1 MKLRIALLM
10 LLCGTGGRAVAMP
23 QPPPIAPVV
32 KVAMFTDDERNAI
45 VTYWNTPGRLRNE
58 PPVDV
63 AKSGLYQVRLTPD
76 GSRWFLKYQIAI
88 GAAKAPPT
96 QDPTSAASGTTLT
109 KSWRKWVDARLAA
122 DRWLAQA
129 DADRANA
136 ALGLTITP
144 NSKPQSP
151 APGLIPAD
159 LLIACGSPPPFA
171 NSVAPLQATVTF
183 DDNDAYIYLD
193 NVKLWSPSYAYYRF
207 PQGTNNEGVMLKDIP
222 DAELEALF
230 TAAGF
235 SDAERH
241 IVKAVSKLEGGFDAI
256 NTYDTGFVSIG
267 FIQFI
272 TAEDG
277 RGSLLEVLQREKA
290 ETPDDYA
297 RDFHRYG
304 IDVTADGTYDIID
317 PMTGAELTGTDAVMK
332 TIADRRLTAVWQKAG
347 LHSTPFRV
355 AQIKVAKSHYWP
367 ADDPITL
374 TVEGQV
380 LTGKVSDVVTS
391 EAGLT
396 TLFDR
401 KVNRGSVAPFPDVL
415 AKVMA
420 QHRLKTLAEAR
431 KYERE
436 IIAGCRYRTD
446 FLADKSLTQPR

>member
-1 MKLRIALLM
+1 MNFRITLLM
-10 LLCGTGGRAVAMP
+10 LLCAAGGRAVAAP
-23 QPPPIAPVV
+23 QPPPVTPVV
-32 KVAMFTDDERNAI
+32 TLPLFTEDERNAI
-45 VTYWNTPGRLRNE
+45 VTYWNAPGRLRNE
-58 PPVDV
+58 PPGDV
-63 AKSGLYQVRLTPD
+63 AKNGLYQVRLTAE

-96 QDPTSAASGTTLT
+96 QDPTSVASGTAMT
-109 KSWRKWVDARLAA
+109 KSWRRWVDARLAA
-122 DRWLAQA
+122 DRWQAQV

-136 ALGLTITP
+136 AIGLTITA
-144 NSKPQSP
+144 NSKPQPP

-159 LLIACGSPPPFA
+159 LLSACGSPPPFA
-171 NSVAPLQATVTF
+171 SSVAPMQATVTF

-207 PQGTNNEGVMLKDIP
+207 PQGTNNEGVMLKDMP
-222 DAELEALF
+222 DAELDALF

-235 SDAERH
+235 SDSERH

-256 NTYDTGFVSIG
+256 NTYDTGYVSIG

-272 TAEDG
+272 TGVDG
-277 RGSLLEVLQREKA
+277 RGSLLEVLQREKT
-290 ETPDDYA
+290 EKPDDYA

-304 IDVTADGTYDIID
+304 IDVTADGTYDVVD
-317 PMTGAELTGTDAVMK
+317 PNTGAELVGTDAVMK

-374 TVEGQV
+374 TIEGQI
-380 LTGKVSDVVTS
+380 LTGKVSDIVTS
-391 EAGLT
+391 EAGMT

-401 KVNRGSVAPFPDVL
+401 KVNRGSVAPFLDVL

-436 IIAGCRYRTD
+436 IITACRYRTD
-446 FLADKSLTQPR
+446 FLTDKSLSQPK